1 MRDRLVNGKVLGVTH
16 RLRLHRFLFLI
27 LCCVVAGL
35 MLPLPASAQS
45 LKVTL
50 LGTGDPD
57 PLMERFGPNILV
69 EAGNEKLIFDAGR
82 GGMQRL
88 AQLGIPWNDL
98 SALFL
103 THLHS
108 DHTVGIPD
116 LYLTGW
122 LLGREVPF
130 RVWGPAGTRAM
141 MSHLVKAFQF
151 DIHIR
156 QADDLRPAEGAV
168 VLAKDI
174 AQGVV
179 YENGGVKVTAFDV
192 EHGPVKPALGYRIDV
207 AGHSVVLSGDTN
219 FSENLIRFAQGADVL
234 IHEVCLA
241 DPEVL
246 KGSEHER
253 HVMAHHIT
261 PERAAEVFNRVQPK
275 LAVYSHI
282 VLLGNVNE
290 EQILAR
296 TRKTYS
302 GPLDMGEDLM
312 VITIG
317 EQIKVSRADTAHP
330 DKP

>member
-1 MRDRLVNGKVLGVTH
+1 MGDRFVHGKVFGMSH
-16 RLRLHRFLFLI
+16 RLRLLRFLFLAGF
-27 LCCVVAGL
+27 CVFATL
-35 MLPLPASAQS
+35 MSPRQGSGQS

-57 PLMERFGPNILV
+57 PLMERFGPGILV

-122 LLGREVPF
+122 LLGRAVPF
-130 RVWGPAGTRAM
+130 HVWGPAGTRAM
-141 MSHLVKAFQF
+141 MSQLVKAFRF

-156 QADDLRPAEGAV
+156 QADDLRPAKGAV
-168 VLAKDI
+168 VVAKDI

-192 EHGPVKPALGYRIDV
+192 EHGPVKPALGYRVDF

-219 FSENLIRFAQGADVL
+219 FSENLIRFAQGTDVL

-275 LAVYSHI
+275 LAVYSHV
-282 VLLGNVNE
+282 VLLGNVND

-302 GPLDMGEDLM
+302 GRLEMGEDLM
-312 VITIG
+312 VIAVG
-317 EQIKVSRADTAHP
+317 DPIKVTRAEKVDS

>member
-1 MRDRLVNGKVLGVTH
+1 MAR
-16 RLRLHRFLFLI
+16 RLRLHSFLFQI
-27 LCCVVAGL
+27 CWFVVAGL
-35 MLPLPASAQS
+35 MLPLQASAQS

-57 PLMERFGPNILV
+57 PLMERFGPSILV

-82 GGMQRL
+82 GGLQRL
-88 AQLGIPWNDL
+88 GQLGIPWNDL

-122 LLGREVPF
+122 LLGRAVPF
-130 RVWGPAGTRAM
+130 RIWGPAGTRAM

-151 DIHIR
+151 DIRIR

-168 VLAKDI
+168 VVAKDI

-179 YENGGVKVTAFDV
+179 FENGGVKVTAFDV
-192 EHGPVKPALGYRIDV
+192 EHGPVKPALGYRVDY

-219 FSENLIRFAQGADVL
+219 FSENLIRFAQGTDVL

-246 KGSEHER
+246 RGSEHER

-282 VLLGNVNE
+282 VLLGNVND

-302 GPLDMGEDLM
+302 GPLEMGEDLM
-312 VITIG
+312 VITISG
-317 EQIKVSRADTAHP
+317 QIKVSRSERGHSEEP
-330 DKP
+330 